1 MTLNEWKRLE
11 NIPSLMELAR
21 RLGVEDRINPAKLV
35 HNWINKKS
43 IPSQKNMKK
52 IVKATE
58 GKVLPNDF
66 YS

>member
-11 NIPSLMELAR
+11 NIPSLMQQAR

-35 HNWINKKS
+35 HNWINNKS

-58 GKVLPNDF
+58 GKVLPYDF